1 MNVMKAGK
9 RYAAWTA
16 GIVSLSMAFAM
27 SGCASKYG
35 PADAVTY
42 VESVLDASYRAEFE
56 EYMQLTDSTPE
67 EAQAMYQQNIEN
79 VMSGVGIDSAGLSD
93 ELSGQYREIAPRLLA
108 LAKYEVTE
116 VEREDNGFA
125 VRVAI
130 EPFEGYLGLED
141 DLVSALEE
149 DAAGMTEMPDDLTVN
164 EIVYQNMLEILQQKI
179 DKPVYGDP
187 EEYTIHVT
195 EGDDRVYEIP
205 KEELIELD
213 YALFPAG

>member
-1 MNVMKAGK
+1 M
-9 RYAAWTA
+9 
-16 GIVSLSMAFAM
+16 
-27 SGCASKYG
+27 
-35 PADAVTY
+35 
-42 VESVLDASYRAEFE
+42 
-56 EYMQLTDSTPE
+56 
-67 EAQAMYQQNIEN
+67 
-79 VMSGVGIDSAGLSD
+79 
-93 ELSGQYREIAPRLLA
+93 
-108 LAKYEVTE
+108 
-116 VEREDNGFA
+116 
-125 VRVAI
+125 RVAI

-213 YALFPAG
+213 YACFLLDEADSSAAPFGNRTDMLIAGCAAVSPVFL